1 MKSRECIF
9 FQLAKASQAGTRHWQ
24 ECVARFGVTAAQGMV
39 LSFLAEEDDVT
50 SGSLGSR
57 VQLDSAT
64 LTGIIDRL
72 ARAGLVERK
81 RHPEDRRAIRICLTD
96 KGKSVGDEIRAR
108 VEPENRSFLSIL
120 TPEEEMIFRTLL
132 RKVVSRRK

>member
-1 MKSRECIF
+1 MI
-9 FQLAKASQAGTRHWQ
+9 
-24 ECVARFGVTAAQGMV
+24 

-57 VQLDSAT
+57 ARIDSAT
-64 LTGIIDRL
+64 LTGIVDRL

-81 RHPEDRRAIRICLTD
+81 RHPEDRRAIRIGLTE
-96 KGKSVGDEIRAR
+96 KGRSVAGEIRAL
-108 VEPENRSFLSIL
+108 VEPENRSFLSSL

-132 RKVVSRRK
+132 RKVISRRKYQ